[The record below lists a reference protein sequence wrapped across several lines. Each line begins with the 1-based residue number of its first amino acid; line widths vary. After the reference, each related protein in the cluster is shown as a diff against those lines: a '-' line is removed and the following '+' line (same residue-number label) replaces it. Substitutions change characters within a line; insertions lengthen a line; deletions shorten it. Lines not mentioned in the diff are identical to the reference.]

1 MSPSDPRPRE
11 DDLSSLLAE
20 LEVPLA
26 RTLSRF
32 RIPAQ
37 DAEDLLQETLLIF
50 LTKRAEVR
58 DPAAWIST
66 TLRHRCVI
74 YWRRRR
80 RALVQT
86 FDEILLESLS
96 PGTEAAQTRSLLTH
110 DLSRAISHL
119 PERCRAIL
127 RLRYALDRD
136 GCEVAESLGY
146 RESSIRQVTNRCLSA
161 LSVRMLSG
169 GYGGGAPA

>member
-11 DDLSSLLAE
+11 DDLSSLLAG
-20 LEVPLA
+20 LEAPAA

-37 DAEDLLQETLLIF
+37 DAEDLLQETLLLF

-58 DPAAWIST
+58 DPAAWIAT
-66 TLRHRCVI
+66 TLRHRCII

-86 FDEILLESLS
+86 FDEVMMEMLDEGRECEQNRKLL
-96 PGTEAAQTRSLLTH
+96 GR
-110 DLSRAISHL
+110 DLSRAIARL
-119 PERCRAIL
+119 PQRCRAIL
-127 RLRYALDRD
+127 RQRYALDRD
-136 GCEVAESLGY
+136 GSEVAESLGY

-161 LSVRMLSG
+161 LSVQMISG
-169 GYGGGAPA
+169 GYHGAGA

>member
-11 DDLSSLLAE
+11 DDFSSLLAG
-20 LEVPLA
+20 LESPLA

-37 DAEDLLQETLLIF
+37 DAEDLLQDTLLLF

-66 TLRHRCVI
+66 TLRNRCVI

-80 RALVQT
+80 HALVRSV
-86 FDEILLESLS
+86 DEVVMEALS
-96 PGTEAAQTRSLLTH
+96 GGHEGEQGRSLLTR
-110 DLSRAISHL
+110 DLTRAIASL

-127 RLRYALDRD
+127 RQRYALDRD
-136 GCEVAESLGY
+136 GGEVAESLGY
-146 RESSIRQVTNRCLSA
+146 RESSIRQVTNRCLAA
-161 LSVRMLSG
+161 LSVRMVSG
-169 GYGGGAPA
+169 GYSGAST